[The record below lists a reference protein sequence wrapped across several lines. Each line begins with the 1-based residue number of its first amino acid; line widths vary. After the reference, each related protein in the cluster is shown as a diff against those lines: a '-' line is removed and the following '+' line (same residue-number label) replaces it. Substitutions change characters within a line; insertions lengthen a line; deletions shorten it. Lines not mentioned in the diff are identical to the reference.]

1 MAAVVTINPYQVFT
15 DFGEGTQTFL
25 REVKGS
31 GTTSEQ
37 KPAEA
42 FVLDD
47 KSFTGLQSYI
57 MSALKIPKT
66 TELFKA
72 TYPFKELDQ
81 WIKTEPDY
89 DRLHTTLVPI
99 HDHCETYLANGINSM
114 IGLAHA
120 IANYAENAAEYIELL
135 KVQMD
140 IICDEDIPTR
150 SEKATKAKSRAKS
163 ILNAFQKEAKD
174 TKDRLA
180 NITEVTNTFKSQTAS
195 DSKALETLEQML
207 KQNLTHEKLDNPMT
221 KYIKEM
227 RECVLKLIQN
237 NQKAVST
244 EQYVRSYKWLWDV
257 PGLGGMIL
265 PSASEDLK
273 EALRDYA
280 AKNDEYMRMV
290 AKDDVDRI
298 HLLKSIDI
306 ARALIANIDGVTKNI
321 AKAQESLTNI
331 SYGIALMD
339 SSCAT
344 LRTKLESIDGEVKTE
359 SHGDFTST
367 IAVKRAT
374 AAWKTV
380 LETARGFAKRGIIEE
395 ATNEEAPK
403 PKDHAVILAASYGGQ
418 TVTELAKMQ
427 LNFGTKIVIS
437 TKDLIFPDKMQGKPK
452 ALSILYRFGD
462 GPDSWRTFTCDT
474 GTEQVHTLTADSSP
488 GAEVAV
494 NFRKDTSSRYK
505 IHAIVYGLRQITDKA
520 ALHRVAFAAE
530 NGALLADDL
539 VFGVNSSNDPWPGKV
554 KTAAI
559 FYTVDR
565 VLACASA
572 VQGAPLI
579 F

>member
-47 KSFTGLQSYI
+47 KSFAGLQSYI

-81 WIKTEPDY
+81 WIKTEQDY

-114 IGLAHA
+114 IGLA
-120 IANYAENAAEYIELL
+120 
-135 KVQMD
+135 
-140 IICDEDIPTR
+140 
-150 SEKATKAKSRAKS
+150 KS

-180 NITEVTNTFKSQTAS
+180 SITEVTNTFKSQTAS
-195 DSKALETLEQML
+195 DSKALENLEQML
-207 KQNLTHEKLDNPMT
+207 KQNLTNVKLDNPMT

-237 NQKAVST
+237 NQKEVST

-290 AKDDVDRI
+290 AKDDADRI

-344 LRTKLESIDGEVKTE
+344 LRTKLESIDGEVKAE

-367 IAVKRAT
+367 IAVNRAT

-437 TKDLIFPDKMQGKPK
+437 TKDLIFPDKLQGKPK

-462 GPDSWRTFTCDT
+462 DPDSWRTFTCDT

-488 GAEVAV
+488 AAEVAV

-530 NGALLADDL
+530 KGVLLADDL
-539 VFGVNSSNDPWPGKV
+539 IFGVNSSNDPWPGKV